1 MRWTV
6 PASSPPERSAQ
17 LVGTWQ
23 KCSTQIGR
31 GGVFSIIAGYGFL
44 YYFDGGSSST
54 RPLPILI
61 YKIHFIEGT
70 SIRLPSYRS
79 RVLRGLLVWLKFRFA
94 GRSLFFPVV
103 VSTNPTY
110 CPAFRPVA
118 VPSVP
123 HDGISS
129 DKSTEATDEV
139 HDRECSSCFPTW
151 TLSAM

>member
-1 MRWTV
+1 MWWTV

-23 KCSTQIGR
+23 KCSRQIGR

-70 SIRLPSYRS
+70 SIRLPSYES
-79 RVLRGLLVWLKFRFA
+79 RVLRGLLVGLKFRFA
-94 GRSLFFPVV
+94 GRSLFLPVV
-103 VSTNPTY
+103 VSTNPTH
-110 CPAFRPVA
+110 CPSFRPVA

-123 HDGISS
+123 HDGISP
-129 DKSTEATDEV
+129 DRSTEATDEV
-139 HDRECSSCFPTW
+139 HDR
-151 TLSAM
+151 